1 MVTSGV
7 KPGRWSFINK
17 IDMKKAQAIFVALSL
32 MLLSS
37 VPLAGQHFVPVYES
51 LFQPMN
57 IIVDEA
63 IIGTADLEAGDEIG
77 IFDTNTSGDTICV
90 GAIVLSGPVV
100 PGTPLPIVAST
111 DDPLTTDQDG
121 FIDNNPIIYRFWDD
135 SEGLELTCVFPDYV
149 PGFDEVFIS
158 LGTALTSLEGIMAPT
173 ANAGPDDETCEDTP
187 YTLAGS
193 ASFQGSVLWETSGDG
208 TFDDATLLTATYT
221 PGTSDIASGIVL
233 LTLNAYAVAPCGEED
248 SDDMELLIA
257 PAPTAD
263 AGTDDEICENSSY
276 TLNGS
281 AGNYES
287 INWTTSGDGSFDDTG
302 ILSPT
307 YTPGSGDISNGSVT
321 LTLTST
327 AILPCSNDAI
337 DNMVLSIQ
345 MLPGSDAGPDA
356 SICENGSYTLSGNAS
371 NYSSTLWSSS
381 GDGSFDDATLLD
393 ATYTPGFNDI
403 NNGSATLTLT
413 AEAISPCGSDAAD
426 DMALTFQELPIANA
440 GPNASICENVS
451 HTLAGTATDQSSVEW
466 TTAGDGTFDDP
477 SLLNA
482 TYTPG
487 AGDISNGSVLL
498 SLTAY
503 AIAPCNTT
511 MTDAMTLSFTYLPD
525 TPATPTG
532 PTEVDTRINTTS
544 VYEVIPPTPG
554 AITYHWNVHPEEAGN
569 INNGGITAVVS
580 WNVAY
585 HGYAYIKVYA
595 WNSCGTSVSDSLEVF
610 VYNTVGMDD
619 NILHEPVVTVMPN
632 PSSGNFRVNIDG
644 AENNMNITLFSS
656 DGSLV
661 KSNTLGFGNN
671 LIEYDMS
678 GYPKGMYFMRIYDDR
693 TNILK
698 KVILQ

>member
-1 MVTSGV
+1 
-7 KPGRWSFINK
+7 
-17 IDMKKAQAIFVALSL
+17 MKKAQAIFVALSL
-32 MLLSS
+32 MMLSS

-77 IFDTNTSGDTICV
+77 IFDTNASGDTICV

-135 SEGLELTCVFPDYV
+135 SESLELTCVFPDYI

-193 ASFQGSVLWETSGDG
+193 ANFQGSVLWETSGDG
-208 TFDDATLLTATYT
+208 TFDDATSLTATYT

-287 INWTTSGDGSFDDTG
+287 INWTTSGDGSFDNTG

-307 YTPGSGDISNGSVT
+307 YTPGSGDISSGSVT
-321 LTLTST
+321 LNLTST
-327 AILPCSNDAI
+327 AILPCSNDAS

-345 MLPGSDAGPDA
+345 LLPDSDAGSDA

-381 GDGSFDDATLLD
+381 GDGSFDDASLLD
-393 ATYTPGFNDI
+393 ATYTPGFDDI
-403 NNGSATLTLT
+403 SNGFVTLTLT
-413 AEAISPCGSDAAD
+413 AEAISPCGSDATD
-426 DMALTFQELPIANA
+426 DMVLTFQELPIANA
-440 GPNASICENVS
+440 GPNASICENAS
-451 HTLAGTATDQSSVEW
+451 HTLAGTALDQSSVEW
-466 TTAGDGTFDDP
+466 TSAGDGTFDDP

-487 AGDISNGSVLL
+487 AGDINNGSVVL

-532 PTEVDTRINTTS
+532 PTEVNTHITQTS

-554 AITYHWNVHPEEAGN
+554 AITYDWDFQPSAAGTLVSS
-569 INNGGITAVVS
+569 GITATVT
-580 WNVAY
+580 WNAAF

-595 WNSCGTSVSDSLEVF
+595 VNSCGARVSDSLEVF
-610 VYNTVGMDD
+610 VYNSVGIDD
-619 NILHEPVVTVMPN
+619 NAGNSPVVSIMPN
-632 PSSGNFRVNIDG
+632 PNNGSFKLGLEGLGNDMELAIFG
-644 AENNMNITLFSS
+644 G
-656 DGSLV
+656 DGSLIAHQTV
-661 KSNTLGFGNN
+661 TKETN
-671 LIEYDMS
+671 LIKFSLE
-678 GYPKGMYFMRIYDDR
+678 GLPAGMYFMRLYDDR

>member
-1 MVTSGV
+1 
-7 KPGRWSFINK
+7 
-17 IDMKKAQAIFVALSL
+17 MKKAQAIFVALSL
-32 MLLSS
+32 MMLSS

-77 IFDTNTSGDTICV
+77 IFDTNASGDTICV

-135 SEGLELTCVFPDYV
+135 SESLELTCVFPDYI

-193 ASFQGSVLWETSGDG
+193 ANFQGSVLWETSGDG
-208 TFDDATLLTATYT
+208 TFDDATSLTATYT

-287 INWTTSGDGSFDDTG
+287 INWTTSGDGSFDNTG

-307 YTPGSGDISNGSVT
+307 YTPGSGDISSGSVT

-327 AILPCSNDAI
+327 AILPCSNDAS

-345 MLPGSDAGPDA
+345 LLPDSDAGSDA

-381 GDGSFDDATLLD
+381 GDGSFDDASLLD
-393 ATYTPGFNDI
+393 ATYTPGFDDI
-403 NNGSATLTLT
+403 SNGFVTLTLT
-413 AEAISPCGSDAAD
+413 AEAISPCGSDATD
-426 DMALTFQELPIANA
+426 DMVLTFQELPIANA
-440 GPNASICENVS
+440 GPNASICENAS
-451 HTLAGTATDQSSVEW
+451 HTLAGTALDQSSVEW
-466 TTAGDGTFDDP
+466 TSAGDGTFDDP

-487 AGDISNGSVLL
+487 AGDINNGSVVL

-532 PTEVDTRINTTS
+532 PTEVNTHITQTS

-554 AITYHWNVHPEEAGN
+554 AITYDWDFQPSAAGTLVSS
-569 INNGGITAVVS
+569 GITATVT
-580 WNVAY
+580 WNAAF

-595 WNSCGTSVSDSLEVF
+595 VNSCGARVSDSLEVF
-610 VYNTVGMDD
+610 VYNSVGIDD
-619 NILHEPVVTVMPN
+619 NAGNSPVVSIMPN
-632 PSSGNFRVNIDG
+632 PNNGSFKLGLEGLGNDMELAIFG
-644 AENNMNITLFSS
+644 G
-656 DGSLV
+656 DGSLIAHQTV
-661 KSNTLGFGNN
+661 TKETN
-671 LIEYDMS
+671 LIKFSLE
-678 GYPKGMYFMRIYDDR
+678 GLPAGMYFMRLYDDR